1 MIELKSY
8 YSGKTIWITG
18 ASSGIGEFLAYAL
31 SLENALL
38 ILSARRIDMLEFV
51 KSRCAHPENVEIIP
65 FDQGVE
71 EDVENAVGLALQ
83 HNKKIDILFN
93 NGGISQRG
101 EAMLTSSALTRKIF
115 DINFFGNILLSKL
128 VAKHMIENGGGQ
140 LVITSS
146 LVGKWGF
153 HLRSSYAATKHALH
167 GYYDSM
173 RMETEQKG
181 ISITL
186 VMPGLVATEI
196 SKHAMNEKGEPTGE
210 MDNNQAVGILPEIC
224 AHKILEGVAA
234 GKKEFGVGG
243 KEIFGLKVR
252 RFFPNMFEKIL
263 RKRSAK

>member
-1 MIELKSY
+1 MKSY

-18 ASSGIGEFLAYAL
+18 ASSGIGECLAYAL
-31 SLENALL
+31 SLANARL
-38 ILSARRIDMLEFV
+38 ILSARRVDMLESV
-51 KSRCAHPENVEIIP
+51 KSKCEHPENIENIP

-71 EDVENAVGLALQ
+71 EEVEKAVSIVLQ
-83 HNKKIDILFN
+83 RHKKIDILFN

-115 DINFFGNILLSKL
+115 DVNFFGNILLSKL
-128 VAKHMIENGGGQ
+128 VAEHMIENGGGQ

-146 LVGKWGF
+146 LLGKWGF

-186 VMPGLVATEI
+186 VMPGLIATEI
-196 SKHAMNEKGEPTGE
+196 SKHAVNEKGEPTGE
-210 MDNNQAVGILPEIC
+210 MDNNQAGGLPPEVC
-224 AHKILEGVAA
+224 AYKILEGVEA

-243 KEIFGLKVR
+243 KEILGLYVR